1 MKNLFKKIGALLVA
15 AVMVLS
21 MCTAVFADVDSGLI
35 TVNNLDAQTTIRYLQ
50 IITPDQTT
58 ETGWA
63 FADGVLGEFQK
74 VVAFKNLDEQKIL
87 WKLIKYANKNAD
99 VPEGIEAATVA
110 DFQAAMVNVEE
121 NLGTSYTNED
131 VSNNEITAK
140 KAGVYAIKAED
151 SANYVYSPMAA
162 FVSFETYT
170 TEPTALR
177 KDVTVNA
184 KRTTIKIDKKSS
196 ETDDVVEINKEVEYT
211 VTTNVPYI
219 ADDIVDDR
227 VVYNITDEITGAQYK
242 AKNSKLEVTV
252 TVGEG
257 DNAPTKTYTVEV
269 VSTENGQKF
278 VLNLKDIAKDR
289 KNANKSL
296 VIKYKAIV
304 TSEKVEN
311 TVTPNDGKHT
321 FTPETNTLYTG
332 KITMTKTDD
341 KEKPVALANAGFV
354 IYREETTEV
363 EGKEITKT
371 YYAIVEEDATKED
384 NNEYVVK
391 RWTESLEEAKADT
404 NLIMTDSNGK
414 AVVRGLDDSYI
425 YNFKEI
431 KAPEGYSVNTRDSV
445 ATWAD
450 AGNNTTA
457 KDREGTASM
466 SDTKLNS
473 LPSTGGMGTYLFT
486 IIGVVVMAGAAGAFF
501 ISRRKGSEE

>member
-21 MCTAVFADVDSGLI
+21 MCTAVFADVEPGLI
-35 TVNNLDAQTTIRYLQ
+35 TVNNLDDQTTISYLQ

-63 FADGVLGEFQK
+63 FANGVLGEFQK
-74 VVAFKNLDEQKIL
+74 VDAFKNLNEQQIL
-87 WKLIKYANKNAD
+87 WKLIKYANKDAV
-99 VPEGIEAATVA
+99 VPAGIKAATVA

-121 NLGTSYTNED
+121 NLVTSYTNKD
-131 VSNNEITAK
+131 VSNNEITAR

-170 TEPTALR
+170 TEPTVLR

-196 ETDDVVEINKEVEYT
+196 ETDGVVEINKEVEYT

-219 ADDIVDDR
+219 ADDIVDF
-227 VVYNITDEITGAQYK
+227 VYNITDEITGAQYK
-242 AKNSKLEVTV
+242 ANDSKLEVTV

-257 DNAPTKTYTVEV
+257 DNAKTKLYTVDV

-278 VLNLKDIAKDR
+278 VLNLKDIAENR

-304 TSEKVEN
+304 KSEKVEN

-321 FTPETNTLYTG
+321 FTPATNTLYTG

-341 KEKPVALANAGFV
+341 SKEKVRLAKAGFV

-363 EGKEITKT
+363 EGKKTTKT
-371 YYAIVEEDATKED
+371 YYAIVEKDAKK
-384 NNEYVVK
+384 EYVVK

-404 NLIMTDSNGK
+404 NLIMTDSNGE
-414 AVVRGLDDSYI
+414 AVVRGLDDSYT

-431 KAPEGYSVNTRDSV
+431 KAPEGYSVNTTDSV
-445 ATWAD
+445 ATWGTGQTAD
-450 AGNNTTA
+450 KRT
-457 KDREGTASM
+457 GTASM
-466 SDTKLNS
+466 SDTQLKS

-501 ISRRKGSEE
+501 MSRRKGSEE